1 MNKEEMYKLWSEA
14 YNNTHIK
21 KPSEIKKPYEIKKPN
36 PADKQSYHPGK
47 PKEDEG
53 KIIPRFHNYNKKK

>member
-1 MNKEEMYKLWSEA
+1 MYKLWSEA

-21 KPSEIKKPYEIKKPN
+21 KPSEIKKPN
-36 PADKQSYHPGK
+36 DTDKQSYHPGK

-53 KIIPRFHNYNKKK
+53 KIKPKFYNKKK